1 MRVYQF
7 RHLGEFRISRMSMS
21 GKRDSDPRPRPWQGR
36 ALPTELLPQP
46 LNWSVKCISLNA
58 SAKVALFFQT
68 AKTLL
73 AFFSKILKK
82 TSLLYLHLIIIYNGL
97 GFKCCYM
104 GVAASPNFVVPVSNA
119 GIIGSIRPPSIL
131 NMYILFSWVDECWQ
145 LSAVLLSAVSSS
157 ALSCQQFCSQ
167 LSANSNSRVSR
178 LQISFFSSPLARLV
192 LHDIPTTRQFL
203 ACLSKMCCSSDP
215 VKDIRASLRK
225 DKSQSVSC
233 LQSVNIHKHE
243 VSSDSRL
250 VSIQSKPI
258 AYWYADQ

>member
-1 MRVYQF
+1 MLLYGR
-7 RHLGEFRISRMSMS
+7 S
-21 GKRDSDPRPRPWQGR
+21 GKS
-36 ALPTELLPQP
+36 ELC
-46 LNWSVKCISLNA
+46 S
-58 SAKVALFFQT
+58 
-68 AKTLL
+68 
-73 AFFSKILKK
+73 
-82 TSLLYLHLIIIYNGL
+82 TSLERRDNREHT
-97 GFKCCYM
+97 
-104 GVAASPNFVVPVSNA
+104 ASFHSQYVHFIFV
-119 GIIGSIRPPSIL
+119 
-131 NMYILFSWVDECWQ
+131 SWWM
-145 LSAVLLSAVSSS
+145 LTAVSSS